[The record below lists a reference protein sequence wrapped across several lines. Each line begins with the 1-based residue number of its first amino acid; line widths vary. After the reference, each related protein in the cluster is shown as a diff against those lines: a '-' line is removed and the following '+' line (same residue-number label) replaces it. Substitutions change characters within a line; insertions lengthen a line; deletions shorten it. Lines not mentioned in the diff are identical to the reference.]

1 MRPKPPPPT
10 SLLLP
15 GQQWTIVPSV
25 NWVLVE
31 GAHQCYFAMG
41 DKQPCGAPALVHAA
55 RQSDFSR
62 DGLCEDHMGT
72 FQWVTDTGEL
82 LQWRADPP
90 FENRP
95 INTYVRKRHGTF

>member
-15 GQQWTIVPSV
+15 EQVWITVPSV
-25 NWVLVE
+25 NWQLAE
-31 GAHQCYFAMG
+31 GRQQCYFAMG
-41 DKQPCGAPALVHAA
+41 DKQPCGAPALIHAA
-55 RQSDFSR
+55 GQSEHSR

-90 FENRP
+90 YENR
-95 INTYVRKRHGTF
+95 ILKTYQRRRHGK